1 MNIKNIYVSQDE
13 LNKAFNKVR
22 RELAAMG
29 VLDEG
34 SPLDEVDAY
43 NDYFDILSG
52 IGGIMGYCY
61 ENGDIYIPHLFPAAL
76 VGYKRNVVDVLRH
89 EFGHALADRYQ
100 KYFQGVF
107 KEAFGRK
114 YDDKPAVEEDEADW
128 ADKYVSAY
136 ARTASREDWA
146 ETFERYMKYKGK
158 IPAKWAK
165 KPVIRKKWNAVK
177 TIVERVAKSV

>member
-1 MNIKNIYVSQDE
+1 MNLKDIYVSQDE
-13 LNKAFNKVR
+13 LERAFNKVR
-22 RELAAMG
+22 KELAAMG

-43 NDYFDILSG
+43 NDYFDIISG
-52 IGGIMGYCY
+52 IRRIMGYCY
-61 ENGDIYIPHLFPAAL
+61 ENGDIYIPHTFASAL

-100 KYFQGVF
+100 KCFKGVF

-114 YDDKPAVEEDEADW
+114 YDDKPAEEDVDDW
-128 ADKYVSAY
+128 SETYVSDY
-136 ARTASREDWA
+136 ATTASREDWA
-146 ETFERYMKYKGK
+146 ETFELYMKHKGK
-158 IPAKWAK
+158 LPARFAK

-177 TIVERVAKSV
+177 TIVEKVAKTV